1 MNKIMIL
8 EDDENIRNNL
18 IELLS
23 NKGYAVSGAKNVKE
37 AKEQIDNASFDL
49 YLLDV
54 ILPDGDGFEV
64 CEYIRMIKTEPII
77 FLTSVDD
84 ESSIEKGLN
93 IGGDDY
99 VVKPFRMSELN
110 ARILANLRRAQL
122 NDKVS
127 DDTYTFPDNL
137 TAIERELMEIF
148 VANKGL
154 ILKRETLL
162 ERLWDDKGNFVED
175 NTLTVVISRMKNKIT
190 KGKIETIRGIGYRF
204 EV

>member
-84 ESSIEKGLN
+84 EASIEKGLN